1 MTHSFQLS
9 ALACACVATLSFPN
23 AWAQSAVPGASP
35 EIVITGNPLGRDST
49 TVPVSNLGRADL
61 LERGQSTLGETLD
74 GLPGVSS
81 TYFGPNASRPIIR
94 GLDGER
100 IRVLNNSASSLDVSA
115 LSYDHAVPLDVLST
129 DRVEVLRGPAAL
141 LYGGSAVGGV
151 VNVIDNRIPRAP
163 VSGVLGK
170 AQLQAGTGNDERSV
184 AGLVEVGNERLVL
197 HLDGFDRRTGDVRV
211 PVPLECNK
219 PGSSANARRICNSA
233 STARGGAIGASTFW
247 DHGHVGASVNTYQSD
262 YGTVAEDEVTIGMK
276 TTRYALEGQVRQLPG
291 WFDSVKARLSHT
303 DYQHTELE
311 GAQAGTVFGNQGQ
324 DLRVEARHRPLAGWQ
339 GVVGVQTESSRFSAV
354 GDEAFAPFSRTRSQ
368 ALFVHEELPTSWGQV
383 TAGAR
388 WESVRVA
395 SLGNPELARFDEGI
409 GSKKFTPFSVA
420 IGSVFKLS
428 PTWSLTG
435 HTALTQR
442 APKDYELFANGP
454 HLATQAWEIG
464 NQDLGLEK
472 SKSLDAG
479 VQWQSGPHSLQVT
492 AFASQFANY
501 IGLMNTPDIEED
513 LPVQLYQ
520 GVKAQ
525 FRGLEASGRQRL
537 WQGASTLDLDWRADS
552 VRATHGSTGEPLPR
566 IAPLR
571 VGASLVHAQGPWS
584 AKLGADWHAA
594 QKRVPEGSVA
604 TGAYTL
610 VNASLSY
617 RQKLDATVLNWFARL
632 DNLSDQL
639 AYSAS
644 SILTSTAFG
653 KSPLPGRSFKLGVQ
667 ATF

>member
-1 MTHSFQLS
+1 
-9 ALACACVATLSFPN
+9 
-23 AWAQSAVPGASP
+23 
-35 EIVITGNPLGRDST
+35 
-49 TVPVSNLGRADL
+49 
-61 LERGQSTLGETLD
+61 
-74 GLPGVSS
+74 
-81 TYFGPNASRPIIR
+81 
-94 GLDGER
+94 
-100 IRVLNNSASSLDVSA
+100 LNNSASSLDASA

-129 DRVEVLRGPAAL
+129 DRIEVLRGPAAL

-184 AGLVEVGNERLVL
+184 AGLVEAGNERYAL
-197 HLDGFDRRTGDVRV
+197 HLDGFNRRTGDVRV
-211 PVPLECNK
+211 PVSLECTK
-219 PGSSANARRICNSA
+219 PGSPANARRICNSA
-233 STARGGAIGASTFW
+233 STARGGALGASTFW
-247 DHGHVGASVNTYQSD
+247 DHGYLGASVNTYQSD

-291 WFDSVKARLSHT
+291 WFDSVKARLSQT
-303 DYQHTELE
+303 DYQHTEFE
-311 GAQAGTVFGNQGQ
+311 GTQAGTVFANKGQ
-324 DLRVEARHRPLAGWQ
+324 DLRIEARHRPVAGWQ

-368 ALFVHEELPTSWGQV
+368 ALFVHEELPTTWGQV

-388 WESVRVA
+388 WESVRVE
-395 SLGNPELARFDEGI
+395 SLGNPDLPRFDEAI
-409 GSKKFTPFSVA
+409 GAQKFSPFSVA
-420 IGSVFKLS
+420 AGTVFKLS
-428 PTWSLTG
+428 PTWALTG
-435 HTALTQR
+435 NAAVTQR

-454 HLATQAWEIG
+454 HLATNAWEIG
-464 NQDLGLEK
+464 SKNLGLEK

-479 VQWQSGPHSLQVT
+479 VQWKSGHDSLNVT

-501 IGLMNTPDIEED
+501 IGLMNTNQYRDEEGEPVGSD
-513 LPVQLYQ
+513 AAGEPGVLPLQIYQ

-525 FRGLEASGRQRL
+525 FRGLEASGRKRL
-537 WQGASTLDLDWRADS
+537 WQGTSTLDLDWRADM
-552 VRATHGSTGEPLPR
+552 VRATQSSTGEPLPR
-566 IAPLR
+566 IAPMR
-571 VGASLVHAQGPWS
+571 VGATLVHAQGPFS
-584 AKLGADWHAA
+584 AKLGADWHSA

-604 TGAYTL
+604 TQAYTL

-617 RQKLDATVLNWFARL
+617 RQKLDTTVLNWFARL
-632 DNLSDQL
+632 DNLTDQL

-667 ATF
+667 ASF